1 MSRSIIK
8 NKIVLTIISTLVFF
22 FVSSIVSKAQ
32 SNSNNQTMGKKYVR
46 VDIGHGAMHCPI
58 LSPKLETRLREI
70 KNIENFFIDK
80 RNSYATFNLP
90 SDTEMT
96 AESLKKIGT
105 DAGYPAD
112 YVVITIDSKPIKVA
126 TKPL

>member
-8 NKIVLTIISTLVFF
+8 NKIVLSILASLVFF
-22 FVSSIVSKAQ
+22 FVSSTVSQAQ
-32 SNSNNQTMGKKYVR
+32 GNNNNPTMDKKYIR
-46 VDIGHGAMHCPI
+46 VDITHGAMHCPI
-58 LSPKLETRLREI
+58 LSPKLETKLREI

-96 AESLKKIGT
+96 AESLKKLGT
-105 DAGYPAD
+105 DAGYPAA
-112 YVVITIDSKPIKVA
+112 YVVITIDSKPIKLV